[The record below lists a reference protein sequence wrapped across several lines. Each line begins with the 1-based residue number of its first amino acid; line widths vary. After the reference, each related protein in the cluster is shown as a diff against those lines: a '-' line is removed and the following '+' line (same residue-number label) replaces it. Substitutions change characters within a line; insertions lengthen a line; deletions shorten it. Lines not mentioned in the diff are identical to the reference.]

1 MMKKIT
7 VLCALMALTIVSYA
21 SSANARMTYATW
33 VRHGDAYMAT
43 GKLAGETQSFRVKI
57 VRKGNRFIV
66 RTPLGDHA
74 LSPQGSSVVFKVR
87 IKKSWAR
94 IIWNRQKATIR
105 YNNQTGNVSLRRAS
119 R

>member
-1 MMKKIT
+1 MMKNIT
-7 VLCALMALTIVSYA
+7 ITCALMALLFGAIA

-66 RTPLGDHA
+66 RTPLGDHS
-74 LSPQGSSVVFKVR
+74 LSPQGSAVVFKVR
-87 IKKSWAR
+87 INKSWAR
-94 IIWNRQKATIR
+94 VIWNRHKATIR
-105 YNNQTGNVSLRRAS
+105 YNNQIGNASLRRVGN
-119 R
+119 